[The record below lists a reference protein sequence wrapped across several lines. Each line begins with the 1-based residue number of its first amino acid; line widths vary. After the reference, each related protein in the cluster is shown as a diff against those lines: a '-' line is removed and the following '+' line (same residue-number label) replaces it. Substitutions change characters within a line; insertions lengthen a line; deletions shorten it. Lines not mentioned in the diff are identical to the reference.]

1 MGLVMKHP
9 NKTQFGPISLDESAL
24 VTNSGPLSSYEPPER
39 NCCDFSVCAGYS
51 QSDMR
56 DQQPCAVASC
66 KAKDR
71 KAASRLQ
78 TRFMDYR
85 YPRRLRQRLRRE
97 QARYL
102 RLDDN
107 CRWVLES
114 EEVFLKTLAPE
125 QTLNIL
131 LPGYS
136 TTMKWVVQHLWNL
149 NQQLEKQAKCRGIE
163 CPPTRLVIVGWPS
176 EIDRVPLLRD
186 AREKAHRAELEGYW
200 LAQLIAKLPKDFRV
214 NLIAYS
220 FGSRIATSAA
230 HYLAG
235 GQRCDCPLTASPD
248 SPRLTAVLMAA
259 AVDADWLSDCEPH
272 GLALNRFERVL
283 LLNNSADPVLR
294 RFYKVLLSSRTHPC
308 DWLGWL
314 VATRVEFA
322 SQVRQWDVSNLLGR
336 SHELRS
342 YVETP
347 EIMWSV
353 AEYAFYIEPKESHAR
368 LVIIFIRR
376 MLFLSRL

>member
-1 MGLVMKHP
+1 MCSPKGIVATFRFVLVVHIV
-9 NKTQFGPISLDESAL
+9 TIA
-24 VTNSGPLSSYEPPER
+24 TNSFAQLPDKNPPIEKQQVACKR
-39 NCCDFSVCAGYS
+39 DLWIIDTHAVCD
-51 QSDMR
+51 SDC
-56 DQQPCAVASC
+56 DAS
-66 KAKDR
+66 K
-71 KAASRLQ
+71 
-78 TRFMDYR
+78 
-85 YPRRLRQRLRRE
+85 
-97 QARYL
+97 ARYL

-107 CRWVLES
+107 CKWVREN

-149 NQQLEKQAKCRGIE
+149 SHQLERQAKCRGIE

-200 LAQLIAKLPKDFRV
+200 LAQLIAKLPKDYRV

-235 GQRCDCPLTASPD
+235 GQRCDCPSTASPD

-259 AVDADWLSDCEPH
+259 AVDADWLIDCEPH

-283 LLNNSADPVLR
+283 LINNSADPVLR
-294 RFYKVLLSSRTHPC
+294 RFYKALSRPERIPAIGSVGLLLPES
-308 DWLGWL
+308 
-314 VATRVEFA
+314 EFA

-353 AEYAFYIEPKESHAR
+353 AEYAFYIEPK
-368 LVIIFIRR
+368 
-376 MLFLSRL
+376 